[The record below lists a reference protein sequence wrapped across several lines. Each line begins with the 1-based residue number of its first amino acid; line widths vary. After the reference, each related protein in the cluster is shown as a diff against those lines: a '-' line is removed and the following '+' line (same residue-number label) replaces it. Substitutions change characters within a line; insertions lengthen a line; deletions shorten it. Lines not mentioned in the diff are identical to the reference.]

1 MIEVIFKDVFLRQ
14 AGSSSALLVCHDLIT
29 WINLNIVQQ
38 RSAGGQHHDQT
49 INSIVQLVL
58 PVVSSFLVNTET
70 WKPRSP
76 IFGASGGNNKI
87 KSESEG
93 ELLRSLRC
101 HSDSELSQFG
111 LGAAR

>member
-1 MIEVIFKDVFLRQ
+1 MLISTTRTTGIVISMKFSSMKSIYIMIEVSHKMYFFAKQVVVLRCW
-14 AGSSSALLVCHDLIT
+14 CHDIIT

-38 RSAGGQHHDQT
+38 RSAGGQHDDQT
-49 INSIVQLVL
+49 INSILLLL

-87 KSESEG
+87 K
-93 ELLRSLRC
+93 
-101 HSDSELSQFG
+101 
-111 LGAAR
+111 